1 MTLPENLRHSEHD
14 DEEFLNLNLAQQYLV
29 DHVFES
35 CVFTGCNLSSAD
47 LSRTRFIS
55 CKFISCDL
63 SNVILKNSRIRD
75 TAFSNCKL
83 MGLQWIHL
91 DDLVNLAFDEC
102 NLQYC
107 NFVGLK
113 LKKTKFFKSNL
124 RDIDFSQADL
134 NESDFRESDLS
145 NARFNETNL
154 SKANF
159 RGAFSYLIDPVTNK
173 VRGAR
178 FSLPEAQGLLA
189 GLGIIL
195 D

>member
-1 MTLPENLRHSEHD
+1 MTLPEILNNIEHD
-14 DEEFLNLNLAQQYLV
+14 EEEFSDLNLPREQLI
-29 DHVFES
+29 DHVFEN
-35 CVFTGCNLSSAD
+35 CVFKQCNLSGAD

-55 CKFISCDL
+55 CKFIACDL
-63 SNVILKNSRIRD
+63 SNVILKNGRIRD
-75 TAFSNCKL
+75 TTFSSCKL
-83 MGLQWIHL
+83 MGLQWVHL
-91 DDLVNLAFDEC
+91 DDVVNPEFDEC

-134 NESDFRESDLS
+134 AESDFRESDLS

-154 SKANF
+154 IKANF
-159 RGAFSYLIDPVTNK
+159 RGAFNYLIDPSINK
-173 VRGAR
+173 IRGAR
-178 FSLPEAQGLLA
+178 FSFPEAQGLLA